1 MGLGLGRWRVV
12 NDEGQLQQNGDI
24 RSQPGVTS
32 APHHFEKVECAGLLP
47 VLSFNLISGLA
58 SVIDDNCQWRFCR
71 NMYGRE
77 NWYPP
82 GYWMAPSPKVTW
94 KAISKSVHQH
104 KNLYPNDM
112 FFDIARVTYQPL
124 RTKQNRCWQLLF
136 LGSDTVATAPPQQPQ
151 SNEQFGGGATL
162 SID

>member
-1 MGLGLGRWRVV
+1 M
-12 NDEGQLQQNGDI
+12 NEGQLQQNGDI

-58 SVIDDNCQWRFCR
+58 AVIDDNCQWRFCR

-82 GYWMAPSPKVTW
+82 G
-94 KAISKSVHQH
+94 H
-104 KNLYPNDM
+104 
-112 FFDIARVTYQPL
+112 
-124 RTKQNRCWQLLF
+124 
-136 LGSDTVATAPPQQPQ
+136 
-151 SNEQFGGGATL
+151 
-162 SID
+162 